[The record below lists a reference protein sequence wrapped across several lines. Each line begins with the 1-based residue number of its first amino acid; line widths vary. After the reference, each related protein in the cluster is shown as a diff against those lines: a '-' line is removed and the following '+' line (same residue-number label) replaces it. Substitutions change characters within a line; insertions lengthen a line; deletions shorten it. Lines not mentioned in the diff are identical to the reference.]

1 MIARLLVFRARLV
14 SINFFPSFLLFSPFK
29 GSLILANAAK
39 PPFLLVYMAKTK
51 LSGSLLLLGTRDC
64 ET

>member
-14 SINFFPSFLLFSPFK
+14 GINFPSFLLFSPFK

-51 LSGSLLLLGTRDC
+51 LSGSLLLLGTRNC

>member
-1 MIARLLVFRARLV
+1 MTVRLLVFRARLV
-14 SINFFPSFLLFSPFK
+14 GINSPSFLLFSPFK

-51 LSGSLLLLGTRDC
+51 LSGSLLPLGTRDC

>member
-14 SINFFPSFLLFSPFK
+14 GINFPSFLLFSPFK

-39 PPFLLVYMAKTK
+39 PPLLLVYMAKTK

>member
-14 SINFFPSFLLFSPFK
+14 GINFPSFLLFSPFK

>member
-14 SINFFPSFLLFSPFK
+14 GINFPSFLLFSPFK
-29 GSLILANAAK
+29 GSLVLANAAK

>member
-1 MIARLLVFRARLV
+1 MIVRLLVFRARLV
-14 SINFFPSFLLFSPFK
+14 GINSPSFLLFSPFK
-29 GSLILANAAK
+29 GSLVLANAAK

>member
-1 MIARLLVFRARLV
+1 MIVRLLVFRARLV
-14 SINFFPSFLLFSPFK
+14 GINFPSFLLFSPFK
-29 GSLILANAAK
+29 GSLVLANAAK

>member
-14 SINFFPSFLLFSPFK
+14 GINFPSFLLLSPFK
-29 GSLILANAAK
+29 GSLVLANAAK

>member
-14 SINFFPSFLLFSPFK
+14 GINFPSFLLFSPFK

-39 PPFLLVYMAKTK
+39 PPFLLVYWQNEAFR
-51 LSGSLLLLGTRDC
+51 LAVLLGTGLRDL
-64 ET
+64 EI

>member
-1 MIARLLVFRARLV
+1 MIACLLVFCARLV
-14 SINFFPSFLLFSPFK
+14 GINFPSFLLFSPFK

>member
-14 SINFFPSFLLFSPFK
+14 GINIPSFLLFSPFK
-29 GSLILANAAK
+29 GSLVLANAAK

>member
-14 SINFFPSFLLFSPFK
+14 GINFPFFLLLSPFK
-29 GSLILANAAK
+29 GSLVLANAAK

>member
-1 MIARLLVFRARLV
+1 MIARLLVFRPRLV
-14 SINFFPSFLLFSPFK
+14 GINFPSFLLFSPFK

>member
-14 SINFFPSFLLFSPFK
+14 GINFPSFLLLSPFK

>member
-14 SINFFPSFLLFSPFK
+14 GINFPSFLLFSPFK

-39 PPFLLVYMAKTK
+39 PPFVLVYMAKTK

>member
-14 SINFFPSFLLFSPFK
+14 GINFPSFLLFSPFK

-51 LSGSLLLLGTRDC
+51 LSGSLLLHGTRDC

>member
-14 SINFFPSFLLFSPFK
+14 GINFPSFLLFSPFK

-51 LSGSLLLLGTRDC
+51 PSGSLLLLGTRDC

>member
-1 MIARLLVFRARLV
+1 MTARLLVFRARLV
-14 SINFFPSFLLFSPFK
+14 GINFSSFLLFSPFK